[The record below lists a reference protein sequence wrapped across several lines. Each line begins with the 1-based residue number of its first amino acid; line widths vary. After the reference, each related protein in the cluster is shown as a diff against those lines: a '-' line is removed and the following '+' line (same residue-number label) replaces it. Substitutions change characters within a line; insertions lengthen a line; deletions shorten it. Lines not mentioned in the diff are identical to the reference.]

1 MSSIIQAK
9 AEAQKLIKRYN
20 KLQAEAKSADSGE
33 EAARKAA
40 EAERLVSQISALQTA
55 ITKLQA
61 RDREQSNRD
70 ARAKTATQKKPA
82 PKGKVAPT
90 TNSPPTADIPLASEE
105 EIRRAEAEKVEL
117 ESRIGRIEAAQRK
130 TREQIDQLAR
140 AKRELARLK
149 NQAEKTARERQE
161 SDEKLQQELARR
173 IKLKEDE
180 HLRLKKELESAR
192 AQAKKDAELLRLQR
206 DSARAMMERQQQAER
221 EKNSSRMR
229 RSSGS
234 VVSILIGASVMLLFV
249 LAFIVLAFT
258 TPIFDGLIGDFKQ
271 PTVEPQVAA
280 DTSKPAEESA
290 PKAEQSEQP
299 KQLSKPKLKP
309 IAVFRDNLKR
319 GGAGPTM
326 VKLPAGS
333 FLLGVKDSLP
343 YQEERPQT
351 EINLRSFSIS
361 RYEVTFDE
369 YDAFAEST
377 NRKLPS
383 DKGWGRGKR
392 PVINVSWHD
401 AVDYT
406 KWLTEQTGSTY
417 RLPGEREWEYAATVG
432 ANTFYWW
439 GNDLGSN
446 KANCAICGSQ
456 WDAKQTAPTGSFPSN
471 EFGLHDVVG
480 NVMEWTTTCFRTNYR
495 GAPSH
500 GQIWEGGDC
509 SRRIVRG
516 SSYRSYESSLRLT
529 KRHNYSPRTRMDTLG
544 FRVVRVEN

>member
-1 MSSIIQAK
+1 MSSIVQAK

-20 KLQAEAKSADSGE
+20 KLQAEAKSADSTE
-33 EAARKAA
+33 EAARKAT

-61 RDREQSNRD
+61 RDREQSNRE
-70 ARAKTATQKKPA
+70 ARKPATQKKVA
-82 PKGKVAPT
+82 PKKKVPVVPT
-90 TNSPPTADIPLASEE
+90 EVPIATEE
-105 EIRRAEAEKVEL
+105 EMRRAEAEKIEL

-149 NQAEKTARERQE
+149 NQAEKSARERRE

-173 IKLKEDE
+173 IKQKEDE

-192 AQAKKDAELLRLQR
+192 SQAQKDAELLRLQR
-206 DSARAMMERQQQAER
+206 DSARAMMERQQQLER
-221 EKNSSRMR
+221 DSSKGKR
-229 RSSGS
+229 RTSG
-234 VVSILIGASVMLLFV
+234 VISILIGASVTLLLV
-249 LAFIVLAFT
+249 IIVVILAFT
-258 TPIFDGLIGDFKQ
+258 TPIFDSLLGDLKQ
-271 PTVEPQVAA
+271 PQVVQQTVDKPVSQIRSQPTSEPE
-280 DTSKPAEESA
+280 K
-290 PKAEQSEQP
+290 P
-299 KQLSKPKLKP
+299 KQLPKPKVKP
-309 IAVFRDNLKR
+309 LAVFRDPLKR
-319 GGAGPTM
+319 GGFGPTM
-326 VKLPAGS
+326 LKLPKGS
-333 FLLGVKDSLP
+333 FLMGVRDTLP

-351 EINLRSFSIS
+351 EVSLQSFAIS

-369 YDAFAEST
+369 YDAFASNT

-392 PVINVSWHD
+392 PVINISWHD

-406 KWLTEQTGSTY
+406 KWLTEQTGKNY
-417 RLPGEREWEYAATVG
+417 RLPSEREWEYASAAG
-432 ANTFYWW
+432 ENTFYWW
-439 GNDLGSN
+439 GNELGRN
-446 KANCAICGSQ
+446 QANCAVCGSQ
-456 WDAKQTAPTGSFPSN
+456 WDAKQTAPVGSFPSN
-471 EFGLHDVVG
+471 DFGLHDVIG
-480 NVMEWTTTCFRTNYR
+480 NVMEWTTTCFRPSYR

-516 SSYRSYESSLRLT
+516 SSYRTYENSLRVT

-544 FRVVRVEN
+544 FRVVRIGD